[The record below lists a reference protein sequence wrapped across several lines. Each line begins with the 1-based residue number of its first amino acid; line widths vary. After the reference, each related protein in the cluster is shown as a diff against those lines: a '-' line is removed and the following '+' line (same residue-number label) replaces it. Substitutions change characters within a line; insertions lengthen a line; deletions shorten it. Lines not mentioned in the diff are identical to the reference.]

1 MKLAINNHSIKAISV
16 VLPKN
21 PRTYEE
27 ELNFVNLSEN
37 KFKILQQNSGI
48 FNHFISDE
56 NTYASDLASKALEEL
71 LNQNLIKKD
80 EIDVL
85 IFASFTPDFL
95 APACSS
101 LVHKNLKLANHTLCF
116 DISVFCWGFL
126 QGLLRAFL
134 LLDHLNIKKVV
145 LLCASVKSKKI
156 NPKDKITFLN
166 TSDSASA
173 ILIEKTNTKQKAFY
187 SQNIFS
193 EFALEETLPLK
204 AFNENG
210 NDFMKTDGNLFFSF
224 IMEKFPIFFEDFFSH
239 FKQKKQEIDYF
250 LFQNA
255 NSFVRDKLF
264 YTLKLKNNFDDS
276 LKEYGNTLINKLVL
290 DLICLQKQL
299 EREGGGD

>member
-1 MKLAINNHSIKAISV
+1 MELIINNHSIKAISV

-21 PRTYEE
+21 FRTQQE
-27 ELNFVNLSEN
+27 ELSYIGLSEN

-48 FNHFISDE
+48 LNHFISDE

-71 LNQNLIKKD
+71 LNQNLIQKN

-101 LVHKNLKLANHTLCF
+101 LVHKNLKLDNRTLCF

-134 LLDHLNIKKVV
+134 LLDHLSIKKIV

-173 ILIEKTNTKQKAFY
+173 ILIEKTNDQQKAFY

-204 AFNENG
+204 AFNKNA

-224 IMEKFPIFFEDFFSH
+224 VIEKFPIFFEEFFNY
-239 FKQKKQEIDYF
+239 FKQEKQEIDYF

-255 NSFVRDKLF
+255 NIFVRDKLF
-264 YTLKLKNNFDDS
+264 YTLGIKNNFDDS

-290 DLICLQKQL
+290 DLICLQKQSA
-299 EREGGGD
+299 GGGD

>member
-21 PRTYEE
+21 FRTQQE
-27 ELNFVNLSEN
+27 ELSYIGLNEN

-116 DISVFCWGFL
+116 DMNIFCWGFL
-126 QGLLRAFL
+126 QGLLQAFS
-134 LLDHLNIKKVV
+134 LLDHLDIKKVV

-173 ILIEKTNTKQKAFY
+173 ILIEKTNTKQKMFY

-193 EFALEETLPLK
+193 ELALEETLPLK

-210 NDFMKTDGNLFFSF
+210 DDFIKVDGDLFFSF
-224 IMEKFPIFFEDFFSH
+224 IMEKFPLFFEEFFNY
-239 FKQKKQEIDYF
+239 FKQEKQEIDYF
-250 LFQNA
+250 LFQSSNA
-255 NSFVRDKLF
+255 FFREKLLH
-264 YTLKLKNNFDDS
+264 TLKLKNNFDDS
-276 LKEYGNTLINKLVL
+276 LKKYG
-290 DLICLQKQL
+290 
-299 EREGGGD
+299 